1 MDTSHM
7 FTSTPSDIQH
17 MIENCPDGMLICPN
31 PTHLPIDNNLP
42 NIHNIHNIPDMNGV
56 QPHDLN
62 LRDYVQNHHDF
73 NIMEN
78 NPSHPHLQDI
88 DNIVLKSSAAPSA
101 SINIHGG
108 GSDTHGCIS
117 GDVNVPINDNIDI
130 HGGGGGCYW
139 QDPQHN
145 IHTGGGQWNGGITFK
160 F

>member
-7 FTSTPSDIQH
+7 FTTSPSDLQH
-17 MIENCPDGMLICPN
+17 LYDGSHHGLIISPA
-31 PTHLPIDNNLP
+31 PAHLPTDSQLP

-56 QPHDLN
+56 HNLDFNP
-62 LRDYVQNHHDF
+62 LRD
-73 NIMEN
+73 
-78 NPSHPHLQDI
+78 NPVHNPLYDT

-108 GSDTHGCIS
+108 GSEHHGCIS
-117 GDVNVPINDNIDI
+117 GDVNVPINDNVDI
-130 HGGGGGCYW
+130 NVGGGGCYW

-145 IHTGGGQWNGGITFK
+145 IHTGGGQWSGGITFK